1 MNKTSSHTIT
11 KLGLAVAAT
20 LLASSAGAASFT
32 WNFENTAGLPGS
44 SFVETSLSGGQTIT
58 MKAYSATNNTTATW
72 TAANFTNQ
80 ATAGLGILHS
90 GEPST
95 APQHAIDSVN
105 NTDFVLIDAGVGKTF
120 DWTQLEIGYGVDNYN
135 TGSEIANQA
144 DIKLWTG
151 NTLPGTLTGNNIA
164 GFSQTSLSNVAI
176 NSLTSIDGGSGGNLS
191 PSRYLIIAGDVNDAF
206 KLKEIRGQ
214 TGTPPSQVPEP
225 APIALLGL
233 GLLGFT
239 LARRRSV

>member
-72 TAANFTNQ
+72 AAASFTNQ
-80 ATAGLGILHS
+80 NTAGLGISHS
-90 GEPST
+90 GEPSG
-95 APQHAIDSVN
+95 APQHAIDSIS
-105 NTDFVLIDAGVGKTF
+105 NTDYVLIDAGVGKTF
-120 DWTQLEIGYGVDNYN
+120 DWTSLEIGYGVDNSTN
-135 TGSEIANQA
+135 DQA

-164 GFSQTSLSNVAI
+164 GFSSTNLSNVGI